1 MEGQEMAGGTR
12 RANDCGKVI
21 LESKVLDDHQVKM
34 ELE

>member
-1 MEGQEMAGGTR
+1 MAGGSR
-12 RANDCGKVI
+12 RANDGGKVI